1 MNREVIQDFLNL
13 PGIVGVALTNRRM
26 RPYFYGLEAIL
37 NGRQQQALAQGVV
50 QIIETIPEGIESFE
64 FYFIGNVAFIY
75 KLTHG
80 LVLLVIGNKNL
91 DIAEYESVIAQVKQL
106 IETDV
111 YGSVATFKLLLSGST
126 SQPSMPGWNQTGS
139 TTVLQTDE
147 TSQPVNKLTA
157 NQVNK
162 TPSTLANNTNLLQN
176 EATNRKIAATTL
188 PSEKQIGQPVE
199 SNDLKDPQ
207 EYKLGEY
214 VIALN
219 KLSNFTTQYLGKVV
233 VGNYLKSS
241 RPKSE
246 WLQQIVVDRDA
257 QISYANPTAICSPEQ
272 QQQLQ
277 EWTKAYMQRCKQV
290 IKNFDNMV
298 IQDCL
303 DSLQQK
309 LLIKS

>member
-91 DIAEYESVIAQVKQL
+91 DVASYELAIAQVKQL

-111 YGSVATFKLLLSGST
+111 YSSVATFKLLLGNV
-126 SQPSMPGWNQTGS
+126 SQPSLPDLNRTGS
-139 TTVLQTDE
+139 NTVLQSDEIITSGSESVSKVLVANRGIYPETATHKTSEPVTLPIKPE
-147 TSQPVNKLTA
+147 TSNPKQP
-157 NQVNK
+157 
-162 TPSTLANNTNLLQN
+162 P
-176 EATNRKIAATTL
+176 
-188 PSEKQIGQPVE
+188 
-199 SNDLKDPQ
+199 
-207 EYKLGEY
+207 EYQLSDY
-214 VIALN
+214 ITALN

-233 VGNYLKSS
+233 VSNYWKSS
-241 RPKSE
+241 RPASK
-246 WLQQIVVDRDA
+246 WLAEFVVDRNA
-257 QISYANPTAICSPEQ
+257 QISYANSTATCSPEQ

-298 IQDCL
+298 VQDCL
-303 DSLQQK
+303 DSQQQK
-309 LLIKS
+309 LLLR